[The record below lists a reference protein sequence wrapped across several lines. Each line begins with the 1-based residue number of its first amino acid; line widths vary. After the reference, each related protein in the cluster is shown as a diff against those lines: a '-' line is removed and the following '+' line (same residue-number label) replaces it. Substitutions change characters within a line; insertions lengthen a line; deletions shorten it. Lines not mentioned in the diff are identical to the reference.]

1 MEDMERSASRRRSRG
16 FTLTEMLAG
25 IAMLAILAGLLI
37 PISAAMYRRFR
48 LTEMDDFARQICVA
62 AQNELTAMKASGRLE
77 VFARQVDRRLAQQ
90 PQDYPEGDTDGW
102 KDLFAVYSTDQ
113 AAEVFSCTPA
123 TPSARPPNTGAISSW
138 SSTPS
143 PGTCTAPFIPSSPS
157 PMSRSVPGGPEQGDP
172 AGGEGPHRLLQR
184 RLGRLWRRWRSGEV
198 LPHHRANQRGR
209 AVCEDRLRRFDGP
222 APHPAEPDR
231 DPDGEG
237 RERGRGA
244 VHLSG
249 RNGLLC
255 GARQHHAL

>member
-113 AAEVFSCTPA
+113 AAEDFLLRAGDSLSQA
-123 TPSARPPNTGAISSW
+123 TEHGGYFLLELNPLTGDVYSA
-138 SSTPS
+138 
-143 PGTCTAPFIPSSPS
+143 F
-157 PMSRSVPGGPEQGDP
+157 
-172 AGGEGPHRLLQR
+172 
-184 RLGRLWRRWRSGEV
+184 
-198 LPHHRANQRGR
+198 
-209 AVCEDRLRRFDGP
+209 
-222 APHPAEPDR
+222 
-231 DPDGEG
+231 
-237 RERGRGA
+237 
-244 VHLSG
+244 
-249 RNGLLC
+249 
-255 GARQHHAL
+255 

>member
-113 AAEVFSCTPA
+113 AAEDFLLHAGDSLSKA
-123 TPSARPPNTGAISSW
+123 TEHGGYFLLELNSLTGDVYSA
-138 SSTPS
+138 
-143 PGTCTAPFIPSSPS
+143 FIPSSPS
-157 PMSRSVPGGPEQGDP
+157 PMSRSAPGRTG
-172 AGGEGPHRLLQR
+172 AGRPGWGR
-184 RLGRLWRRWRSGEV
+184 RTSSAITAPPRQTMAPLAFRRSS
-198 LPHHRANQRGR
+198 
-209 AVCEDRLRRFDGP
+209 
-222 APHPAEPDR
+222 APP
-231 DPDGEG
+231 
-237 RERGRGA
+237 
-244 VHLSG
+244 SS
-249 RNGLLC
+249 
-255 GARQHHAL
+255 